1 MLALMLTVASAPAL
15 AEAETSSVT
24 TTSVKESSDVLSLI
38 QSLMKKIEELQKQL
52 TSMRGEIQ
60 ALRSGLREGVEND
73 DVKKIQELLATDPTI
88 YPKGKVTGYYG
99 PLTKEAI
106 LAFQK
111 KHGLPETGEVD
122 EATKKLLEEY
132 LKKKTDKHIAPGW
145 MKAPGLAKK
154 IEDKKWYD
162 SSKNPA
168 TTEANAKGMIEAATN
183 VIADLK
189 DKIEDA
195 EDDADADES
204 DIEDAKEDLARA
216 EAELEKA
223 KDYMDDKEYQ
233 KAYDVAYKAKK
244 SAYAGLEEIKDV
256 DSADMEEKA
265 EDMIDLAEAAI
276 EDLEDMIEDAE
287 EDDVDASD
295 LEDAKEDLARAKT
308 ELEDAEDFEEDEEY
322 QKAYDEAYKAK
333 LSAYAGKEELN

>member
-1 MLALMLTVASAPAL
+1 MLTVMGGPASAQ
-15 AEAETSSVT
+15 AEEAVT
-24 TTSVKESSDVLSLI
+24 TTSVQESSDVLSLV

-52 TSMRGEIQ
+52 SAMRGEIQ

-162 SSKNPA
+162 SSKNSS
-168 TTEANAKGMIEAATN
+168 TTEANAKGMIDAATN
-183 VIADLK
+183 VIADLEE
-189 DKIEDA
+189 KIEDA
-195 EDDADADES
+195 EDDTDADES
-204 DIEDAKEDLARA
+204 D
-216 EAELEKA
+216 
-223 KDYMDDKEYQ
+223 
-233 KAYDVAYKAKK
+233 V
-244 SAYAGLEEIKDV
+244 
-256 DSADMEEKA
+256 
-265 EDMIDLAEAAI
+265 
-276 EDLEDMIEDAE
+276 
-287 EDDVDASD
+287 
-295 LEDAKEDLARAKT
+295 EDAKEDLARAKT
-308 ELEDAEDFEEDEEY
+308 ELEDAKEYLDDEEY